1 MSESE
6 NKIQPP
12 AVKLP
17 KSTEMIRTLVLTALV
32 CGFLIVTA
40 FQTTLPTI
48 KKNKAR
54 VLKQAVLEVVPG
66 AVQSKIFKVDET
78 GKASLLVGEDEKA
91 KKFYAA
97 YNGEGNLA
105 GVAIETYGQGF
116 QDVIRIIYGYSPEKQ
131 SIIGIKVL
139 ETKET
144 PGLGDKIEKDPS
156 YRANFED
163 LDVSLTSDGKRLK
176 NEIEIVKKGKKTK
189 RWQVD
194 TITGATISSK
204 AVGKMI
210 QKSTSEDI
218 PLVRKNLS
226 AFKKEK

>member
-1 MSESE
+1 MSELE
-6 NKIQPP
+6 NKTQPLAVQPP
-12 AVKLP
+12 
-17 KSTEMIRTLVLTALV
+17 KSSEMIRTLALIALV
-32 CGFLIVTA
+32 CGFLIVTV
-40 FQTTLPTI
+40 FQVTLPTI
-48 KKNKAR
+48 KRNKAR
-54 VLKQAVLEVVPG
+54 ALKKAVLEVIPG
-66 AVQSKIFKVDET
+66 AVQSKTFKVDET
-78 GKASLLVGEDEKA
+78 GRATLLVGEDEKA
-91 KKFYAA
+91 KKFYTG
-97 YNGEGNLA
+97 YNSEGDLA

-131 SIIGIKVL
+131 SVIGMKVL

-163 LDVSLTSDGKRLK
+163 LDVSLTSDGTRLK

-189 RWQVD
+189 RWQID

-210 QKSTSEDI
+210 RKSTSEDI
-218 PLVRKNLS
+218 PLVKGNLKN
-226 AFKKEK
+226 F